1 VTDDGEWAVLE
12 AAIGK
17 VLDAR
22 TAAQSYTMNR
32 GGGRRGAAGG
42 PGGAGNAAGAP
53 PAGGRGGFGTPPA
66 DEATALQTA
75 IDNKAPADEIKAKL
89 AALRTA
95 YTAAEAKLASAQE
108 DLKKLLTSRQEA
120 IGVLDGLLK

>member
-1 VTDDGEWAVLE
+1 MTDDGEWAVLE
-12 AAIGK
+12 SAIGK

-22 TAAQSYTMNR
+22 TTLQSYTMNR
-32 GGGRRGAAGG
+32 GGGRRGGAGG
-42 PGGAGNAAGAP
+42 PGGAGGAAGAAP
-53 PAGGRGGFGTPPA
+53 GGGRGGFGAPPA

-95 YTAAEAKLASAQE
+95 YAAADAKLVSAQE